1 METDSGC
8 KEFKK
13 IIILLTLQ
21 VFKTKV
27 FHRINFNITFKRLIM
42 NPHFIAHE
50 PTDTVGVVVVEIVK
64 AGQEVTGWIMES
76 DKTEK
81 LKALAEV
88 PLGHKLALTDI
99 KNGDTIIKYGNDI
112 GRAIEDIPRG
122 GYVHVHNVK
131 TKRW

>member
-1 METDSGC
+1 
-8 KEFKK
+8 
-13 IIILLTLQ
+13 
-21 VFKTKV
+21 
-27 FHRINFNITFKRLIM
+27 M

-50 PTDTVGVVVVEIVK
+50 LSDTVGVVVVEKVK
-64 AGQEVTGWIMES
+64 AGQEVTGWIMET
-76 DKTEK
+76 DKSEK

-99 KNGDTIIKYGNDI
+99 KNGDTIVKYGNDI

>member
-1 METDSGC
+1 
-8 KEFKK
+8 
-13 IIILLTLQ
+13 
-21 VFKTKV
+21 
-27 FHRINFNITFKRLIM
+27 M

-50 PTDTVGVVVVEIVK
+50 PSDTVGVVVVEKVN

-88 PLGHKLALTDI
+88 PLGHKLALTNI

-112 GRAIEDIPRG
+112 GRAIEDIPGEDTFMFTTLRQRG
-122 GYVHVHNVK
+122 GNGEMVTNFL
-131 TKRW
+131 WLSS

>member
-1 METDSGC
+1 M
-8 KEFKK
+8 
-13 IIILLTLQ
+13 TLS

-27 FHRINFNITFKRLIM
+27 FTEKIFNITSKRLIV

-50 PTDTVGVVVVEIVK
+50 SADTVGVVVVEKVK
-64 AGQEVTGWIMES
+64 AGQEVTGWVMET

-99 KNGDTIIKYGNDI
+99 KNGDTIVKYGNDI

>member
-1 METDSGC
+1 
-8 KEFKK
+8 
-13 IIILLTLQ
+13 
-21 VFKTKV
+21 
-27 FHRINFNITFKRLIM
+27 M

-112 GRAIEDIPRG
+112 IDIIPDS
-122 GYVHVHNVK
+122 N
-131 TKRW
+131 KRPISASTFNFFLLNHM

>member
-1 METDSGC
+1 M
-8 KEFKK
+8 
-13 IIILLTLQ
+13 IILLTLQ
-21 VFKTKV
+21 FFKTKV
-27 FHRINFNITFKRLIM
+27 SIEKNFNTKLKRLNM

-50 PTDTVGVVVVEIVK
+50 QSDTVGVVVVEKVDER
-64 AGQEVTGWIMES
+64 QEVTGWIMET

-81 LKALAEV
+81 LKALAED

-99 KNGDTIIKYGNDI
+99 KNGDTIVKYGNDI

-122 GYVHVHNVK
+122 GYVHVQNVK